1 MLFER
6 MWYMY
11 IAIESA
17 FRAQIDLGI
26 QFLTKNSA
34 TEFMIMNHALAWTQ
48 FLIHFSVSMKK
59 TFHKRE
65 NVRAK
70 NRSNQERGGN

>member
-26 QFLTKNSA
+26 SIPHQELRYRIHDNESCIGMDTVSFTLFGIDEKNIS
-34 TEFMIMNHALAWTQ
+34 
-48 FLIHFSVSMKK
+48 
-59 TFHKRE
+59 
-65 NVRAK
+65 
-70 NRSNQERGGN
+70 